1 MAKNFFE
8 IGRLGR
14 SQPTAIDYS
23 EGLQPAL
30 DDLKARLDESK
41 LKRDTLLSQMP
52 TGVAIE
58 KVPEV
63 FRGKVTDFLTQNR
76 QQYIEASKVIASG
89 IRPEDERYINAMNT
103 INSVR
108 LRFDNLSNDLELYAT
123 TRKESLN
130 QTNASLGVKVTLQN
144 DHNNLASGEMTK
156 TLAINED
163 GNITYVN
170 DAGSVGLF
178 KDDFKLNYQAET
190 NFQTTVSEVRSQ
202 LRDYKSRK
210 NATYDAIRE
219 DALNAFD
226 TFFNN
231 TTIDGIRHA
240 MFSDKDFMQD
250 YIKKLDPNFNFEDET
265 AVENKI
271 RGLVETENTD
281 ELKKAFKEFYTGEN
295 GEFEKYFNKQPG
307 YEPPTEKV
315 SQFTTNFKDQQKILY
330 KTLNED
336 DYLTII
342 TADFLNSTFTPGS
355 GHSWRLEGNEY
366 VLLKDV
372 AGGKAEVVSSFNVKT
387 DSPDKIRES
396 INVGLMTNRIYSGF
410 NVLQNRDAFTR
421 SDLDDETK
429 KSTDQTVEPL
439 TVPEPPEDVED
450 ANVFYRNINFS
461 TFGAKNDIPIAEY
474 NNDTN
479 EYDIRYGKRKLK
491 VSVSKLQDYLALIGV
506 TDIKDVKNLA
516 NVLASEDPDEFNA
529 DANYAKMLGVSSL
542 KELKDIISSKVILEN
557 GKSQGKNKFSVSQI
571 GIDAGGSREAS
582 TLGYFVK
589 TLRNYVKMIN
599 EIKQQAGE

>member
-52 TGVAIE
+52 AGVAIE

-130 QTNASLGVKVTLQN
+130 QTNASLGVKVSLQN

-156 TLAINED
+156 TLGVNED
-163 GNITYVN
+163 GNITYTN

-506 TDIKDVKNLA
+506 TDIKDVKNLS